1 MSQNDIPQSSS
12 PLTSRLML
20 LFSPKPSK
28 FSLVT
33 LSSVL
38 FALSL
43 AIKLVVTV
51 YLKSLALDD
60 AHKYSTDVLPHLAEL
75 TQCSLEC
82 TAYLGADHPPRWPIT
97 VPRVLMASDA
107 STHFQLTTAAG
118 IAEWVALVPGNGLVH
133 LGPHRAP
140 YTVAMLH
147 ELRCLDIVRDAMVHG
162 LRSGNM
168 TDAQVDLGRHCLNYL
183 RQMVLCR
190 GDLQLEP
197 FLAPSHY
204 KPIDLYGTYVCR
216 DWGAVYREVE
226 QNQREYAR

>member
-1 MSQNDIPQSSS
+1 
-12 PLTSRLML
+12 ML
-20 LFSPKPSK
+20 LFSPKPSQ

-60 AHKYSTDVLPHLAEL
+60 AHKYT
-75 TQCSLEC
+75 
-82 TAYLGADHPPRWPIT
+82 YLGADHPPRWPIT

-118 IAEWVALVPGNGLVH
+118 IAEWAALVPGNGLVH

-162 LRSGNM
+162 LRNGNM
-168 TDAQVDLGRHCLNYL
+168 TDAQVGLGRHCLNYL

-204 KPIDLYGTYVCR
+204 KPIDLYGMYVCR

-226 QNQREYAR
+226 QNQQEYARWLSEEGATLYESALAGETS